1 MLTVKIRHSNLQK
14 GKTLNFKSFNLYYY
28 IFKMRLVQLFG
39 VTLFCSKFSLCWMV
53 ERAGPPI
60 QPFFSLSNVLPENS
74 PAGKRAM
81 ANSQCIY
88 LLVIINVKHKKKQKN
103 RNPLFLCC
111 CFLLYLSTKFRFNL
125 FLWTVKLNLGKQI
138 RVFNNYC
145 SIQCR
150 KLKWN
155 GCTLVKINML
165 TVFKPFYAWGY
176 SIPNHNFFSSTW
188 LSSILCGPT

>member
-60 QPFFSLSNVLPENS
+60 QPFFSLCRMFCLKIHLPAREQWQTASASTCWSSSTWNI
-74 PAGKRAM
+74 K
-81 ANSQCIY
+81 
-88 LLVIINVKHKKKQKN
+88 KN

-138 RVFNNYC
+138 RKLHNYC

-188 LSSILCGPT
+188 LSSTLCGPT